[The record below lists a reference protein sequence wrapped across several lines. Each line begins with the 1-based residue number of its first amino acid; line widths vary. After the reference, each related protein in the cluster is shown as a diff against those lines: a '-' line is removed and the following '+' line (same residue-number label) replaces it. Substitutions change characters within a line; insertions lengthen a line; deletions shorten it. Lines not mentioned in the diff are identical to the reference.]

1 MRTRSGPI
9 GVNGDSENRIDNEI
23 ERRENQE
30 SIDTNVTSTKKTRK
44 NTNDKKKIVR
54 VTQKG
59 KGNTNIVESKVDNK
73 NRKNKNKQEKDMKEI
88 AKLVEF

>member
-44 NTNDKKKIVR
+44 NTNDKKKIVT
-54 VTQKG
+54 VNATIIPAMIFPKF
-59 KGNTNIVESKVDNK
+59 IL
-73 NRKNKNKQEKDMKEI
+73 I
-88 AKLVEF
+88 CHFLFL